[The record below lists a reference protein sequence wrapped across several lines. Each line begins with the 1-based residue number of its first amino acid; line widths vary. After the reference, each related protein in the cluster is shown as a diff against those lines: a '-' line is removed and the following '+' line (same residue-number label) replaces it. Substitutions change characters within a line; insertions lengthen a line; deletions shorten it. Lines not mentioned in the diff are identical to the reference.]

1 MKSTNQKSLSSI
13 ILSFFLFLSLS
24 NTAQAQFWTEDFIT
38 VNAVPDGSANGYV
51 GVNGAWTE
59 TQLAGN
65 SGADANKFF
74 ISCKEAGMQPGN
86 CGDVCP
92 PVPLPP
98 PTPFIG
104 QSLHVGSIVSAFA
117 ALFCPAGDCG
127 SIYWAGLPG
136 LSDASTEVRAESPTI
151 NCTGNSNIVLTFS
164 YIEFGDGALDNAE
177 VWYFDG
183 VTWSLLLDMNKTS
196 CGNGVG
202 GPCNA
207 VICDGTVQ
215 GLWTASP
222 NIALPASADNNPNVK
237 IGFRWVNNN
246 DGAGTDPSFAVTR
259 IQLTSST
266 TANSITA
273 GNLVGPFCACATANL
288 PFSSTGVF
296 TSGNV
301 YTAQLSDATGSF
313 ASPVSLGTFPSTAN
327 VGNIS
332 LTIPCG
338 TPSGAGYMIQIVS
351 SAPNATSNVIGPFL
365 INAAVPLSVAVTAT
379 TGTAICPGDC
389 VTFTATPT
397 NGGTTPTFQW
407 QVNGVNGTAPSTNA
421 TYLDCSLQVGDL
433 VTVIATSSLACV
445 SNSPD
450 TSAAFGPFT
459 SNALP
464 LSVAVTASPATA
476 ICPGDCV
483 TFTATPTNG
492 GAAPTYQWQV
502 NGVNGTAPST
512 NSTYV
517 DCLLQTGD
525 QVTVIVTSNLAC
537 VSNSP
542 DTSAASAITFVNP
555 LPFSVTLTTT
565 PSPLTICTGEPIV
578 LTANTVNGGPSPTY
592 EWTVDGTTLPGVTTQ
607 TLNSNGT
614 PFPIVDGTEVC
625 VIATASPTACVT
637 GSPATVCATITVL
650 AGLVPSVTIAADSST
665 ICVGGTVS
673 FTSAITNGGANPT
686 YQWFIGANPVPAP
699 QGTDSAFT
707 TSSLV
712 PGDVVSLTI
721 ISSSTCVSTPTASSN
736 VVAINILPYESPTIS
751 ILPNGGIC
759 PGQPITFISSQ
770 TGGGLNPIYRW
781 YLNDTILLG
790 GSSTLTVNS
799 TIFQNDDTLICIMI
813 SNYPCLLNDTA
824 ISNAY
829 NIQLLA
835 PAELNIGDDV
845 SILYGESYKTDPEIN
860 GAVSL
865 GLFLW
870 TPDSTLNCNTCFSP
884 IATPTITTNYILV
897 YKNTA
902 GCIAKD
908 TIKVEVKPNY
918 EVFIPTG
925 FSPNNDNI
933 NDVFYARGPYIRAVN
948 MKIWDRF
955 GGVIFESPYVN
966 YGWDG
971 TKHFKDVNTGVYV
984 YYITVEFL
992 DGVTKE
998 FKGNITLSR

>member
-1 MKSTNQKSLSSI
+1 MKSTTQKSLSLS
-13 ILSFFLFLSLS
+13 ILSFLLIISFS
-24 NTAQAQFWTEDFIT
+24 NSAVAQFWTEDF
-38 VNAVPDGSANGYV
+38 VPTNVSGLANGYV
-51 GVNGAWTE
+51 GANPGAWTV
-59 TQLAGN
+59 TTLGGNTGSLAN
-65 SGADANKFF
+65 EWY
-74 ISCKEAGMQPGN
+74 ISCTESSMQPNN
-86 CGDVCP
+86 CGAICP

-98 PTPFIG
+98 PTPYIA
-104 QSLHVGSIVSAFA
+104 QSLHLGAN
-117 ALFCPAGDCG
+117 ALIGDNG
-127 SIYWAGLPG
+127 ALYAETG
-136 LSDASTEVRAESPTI
+136 ASLTDTELRAESPTI
-151 NCTGNSNIVLTFS
+151 NCSGQTGITLSFN
-164 YIEFGDGALDNAE
+164 YIEFGDGTEDNAQ

-183 VTWSLLLDMNKTS
+183 VTWSMLADMPKTL
-196 CGNGVG
+196 CGDNVG
-202 GPCNA
+202 GPCNTL
-207 VICDGTVQ
+207 VCDGFSQ
-215 GLWTASP
+215 GYWTAFSV
-222 NIALPASADNNPNVK
+222 ALPASANNNANVK
-237 IGFRWVNNN
+237 IGFYWRNI
-246 DGAGTDPSFAVTR
+246 DGISTPTDPSVAIGRV
-259 IQLTSST
+259 QLTSPA
-266 TANSITA
+266 TANTITA
-273 GNLVGPFCACATANL
+273 GNLIGPFCACATANL
-288 PFSSTGVF
+288 PFSSTGTF
-296 TSGNV
+296 NTGNI
-301 YTAQLSDATGSF
+301 YTAQLSDAAGSF

-327 VGNIS
+327 VGNFA
-332 LTIPCG
+332 LTIPCATPAG
-338 TPSGAGYMIQIVS
+338 TGYMIQIVS
-351 SAPNATSNVIGPFL
+351 SAPNVTSTAIGPFT
-365 INAAVPLSVAVTAT
+365 INAALPLSVAVTAT

-397 NGGTTPTFQW
+397 NGGSAPTFQW

-421 TYLDCSLQVGDL
+421 TYVDCSLQVGDL
-433 VTVIATSSLACV
+433 VTVIATSNLACV

-450 TSAAFGPFT
+450 TSAAFGPIT

-464 LSVAVTASPATA
+464 LSVAVTASPALA
-476 ICPGDCV
+476 ICPGECV

-492 GAAPTYQWQV
+492 GVAPTYQWQV

-517 DCLLQTGD
+517 DCFLQAGD

-542 DTSAASAITFVNP
+542 ATSTASVISFINP
-555 LPFSVTLTTT
+555 QPFSVTLTTT

-578 LTANTVNGGPSPTY
+578 LTASTVNGGPNPTY
-592 EWTVDGTTLPGVTTQ
+592 EWTVNGATLPGVTTQ
-607 TLNSNGT
+607 TLNYNGT
-614 PFPIVDGTEVC
+614 PVPIVDGTEVC
-625 VIATASPTACVT
+625 VIASSSLPGCVT
-637 GSPATVCATITVL
+637 NTPDTVCSTVTVI

-665 ICVGGTVS
+665 ICVGGTVN
-673 FTSAITNGGANPT
+673 FTSVITNGGTNPS
-686 YQWFIGANPVPAP
+686 YQWFIGANAVPAP
-699 QGTDSAFT
+699 QGTGSTFT

-712 PGDVVSLTI
+712 PGDVVSLEI
-721 ISSSTCVSTPTASSN
+721 ISNSTCVTTPTASSN
-736 VVAINILPYESPTIS
+736 IVAINILPYETPTIS

-759 PGQPITFISSQ
+759 PGQSITFISSH
-770 TGGGLNPIYRW
+770 TGGGLNPLYRW

-790 GSSTLTVNS
+790 GSSSLTVNS
-799 TIFQNDDTLICIMI
+799 SIFQNNDTLTCIMI

-824 ISNAY
+824 TSNAY

-860 GAVSL
+860 GPVSL

-870 TPDSTLNCNTCFSP
+870 TPDSTLNCNTCISP
-884 IATPTITTNYILV
+884 IATPTITTNYVLV
-897 YKNTA
+897 YKNSA
-902 GCIAKD
+902 GCFARD

-933 NDVFYARGPYIRAVN
+933 NDVFYARGPYISSVN

-955 GGVIFESPYVN
+955 GGVIFESPYLN

-971 TKHFKDVNTGVYV
+971 TKHFKEVNTGVYV